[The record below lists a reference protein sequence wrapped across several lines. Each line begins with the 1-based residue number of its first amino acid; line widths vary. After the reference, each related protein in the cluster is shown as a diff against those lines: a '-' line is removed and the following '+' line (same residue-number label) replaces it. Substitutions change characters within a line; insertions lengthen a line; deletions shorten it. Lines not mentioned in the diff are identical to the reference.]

1 MKVVVGLLT
10 VLGLVILLAMIMALP
25 TMWLWNYIMPD
36 IFGLIEINFY
46 QALAMNVLSS
56 ILFKANTSTNNKTN

>member
-1 MKVVVGLLT
+1 MKAVEAILL
-10 VLGLVILLAMIMALP
+10 VIGLVILSAMIMALP

>member
-10 VLGLVILLAMIMALP
+10 VLGLAILLAMIMALP

-56 ILFKANTSTNNKTN
+56 VLFKANTSTNNKNN

>member
-1 MKVVVGLLT
+1 MKNIEAILL
-10 VLGLVILLAMIMALP
+10 VIGLVILSAMIMALP

>member
-36 IFGLIEINFY
+36 IFGLTEINFY

-56 ILFKANTSTNNKTN
+56 ILFKANTSTNNKNN

>member
-10 VLGLVILLAMIMALP
+10 VLGLAILLAMIMALP

-56 ILFKANTSTNNKTN
+56 ILFKANTSTNNKNN